1 MKAIALTLPI
11 APSKIEAWRRFC
23 QELSGSRL
31 WLYVASRRTLGVTH
45 ESLVLVETLAGSS
58 VVMSLDSG
66 DIDVTVEKIV
76 ASRFPF
82 DTWYRE
88 RVVWAVFSYSVIAV
102 FLVAL
107 ALSAYV
113 SNVAVER
120 AQGGVTQ
127 FALLG

>member
-88 RVVWAVFSYSVIAV
+88 RMMEMHGISFADYRLYTQPPVSPIREE
-102 FLVAL
+102 LVL
-107 ALSAYV
+107 EWTLRTSR
-113 SNVAVER
+113 SDR
-120 AQGGVTQ
+120 
-127 FALLG
+127 